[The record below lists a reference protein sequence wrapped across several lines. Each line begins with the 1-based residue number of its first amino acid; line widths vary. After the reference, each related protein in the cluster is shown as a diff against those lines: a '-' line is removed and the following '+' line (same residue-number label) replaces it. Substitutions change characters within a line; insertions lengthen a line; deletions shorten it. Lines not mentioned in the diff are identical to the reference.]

1 MPQSSLAAQ
10 LQDGNSLEPLPT
22 TFYARDPV
30 TVARA
35 LLGMFLVRE
44 DSGDTMVGRIVET
57 EAYLA
62 TQDPACHGARG
73 QTPRNATM
81 FGPPGYAYVYAIH
94 RYHCVNVV
102 TEAPGQPSAVLIRA
116 LEPLHG
122 LEAMHRRRC
131 VDHAVHLTSGPGKL
145 CQALAIDRA
154 LEAWDLTRGSRLW
167 LAAPAKPAACTI
179 TVTPRI
185 GVTSAHELPLRF
197 HEAANPFVSPGKR
210 RNIPPQTASRP
221 R

>member
-1 MPQSSLAAQ
+1 MPQSSFATP
-10 LQDGNSLEPLPT
+10 LQDGNSLAPLPA

-44 DSGDTMVGRIVET
+44 DNGDMMVGRIVET

-62 TQDPACHGARG
+62 SQDPACHGARG

-102 TEAPGQPSAVLIRA
+102 TEAPGVPSAVLIRA
-116 LEPLHG
+116 LEPLQG
-122 LEAMHRRRC
+122 LEAMHQRRHT
-131 VDHAVHLTSGPGKL
+131 DHPVNLTSGPGKV
-145 CQALAIDRA
+145 CQALAIDRT
-154 LEAWDLTRGSRLW
+154 LDAWDLTRGSRLW
-167 LAAPAKPAACTI
+167 ITASPSPPPSTI
-179 TVTPRI
+179 TATPRI
-185 GVTSAHELPLRF
+185 GVTSARELPLRF

-210 RNIPPQTASRP
+210 GKSTSPGGHDT
-221 R
+221 